1 MEVPYNPAVLL
12 LGNLFK
18 EIQTPIGK
26 DICTP
31 YVHCSIVYNSQDMEA
46 SKVPINTQVD
56 KKVAVSIYTT
66 EYYMAIKIMKSYYL

>member
-46 SKVPINTQVD
+46 SQVSIITLVD
-56 KKVAVSIYTT
+56 KNVVVYI
-66 EYYMAIKIMKSYYL
+66 